1 MGRPHLVV
9 VRIPMKT
16 AIIIQARM
24 TSTRLPGKVLMP
36 LAGRPMLAQQI
47 RRLRECRLADEIT
60 IATTGNA
67 SDDPIAELSRTERVG
82 LFRGDEHDVLSRFVG
97 AAGETGAGAVV
108 RVTAD
113 CPLID
118 PELTDRVIGELLHH
132 PDGCD
137 YAANILDRTY
147 PRGLDVETF
156 WLDTLLRM
164 DRLGRSAAAREHVT
178 IVARSEWPELFLRRS
193 IADADDNSDL
203 RWTVDTAED
212 LEVVRA
218 IYAGLGDRVAPYT
231 EVLAYARAHPEL
243 ARINR
248 TVETWDPHASPAHSR

>member
-1 MGRPHLVV
+1 
-9 VRIPMKT
+9 MKT

-24 TSTRLPGKVLMP
+24 SSTRLPGKVLMP

-47 RRLRECRLADEIT
+47 RRLRQCRRADEII
-60 IATTGNA
+60 IATTENP
-67 SDDPIAELSRTERVG
+67 SDDPIADLARAERVG
-82 LFRGDEHDVLSRFVG
+82 FFRGDEHDVLSRFVE
-97 AAGETGAGAVV
+97 AAGEAGAGAVV

-118 PELTDRVIGELLHH
+118 PEVTDRVIGELLRH
-132 PDGCD
+132 PESCD
-137 YAANILDRTY
+137 YAANILDRTW
-147 PRGLDVETF
+147 PRGLDVEAF

-178 IVARSEWPELFLRRS
+178 IVARSECSELFLRRS
-193 IADADDNSDL
+193 VADAEDNSDL

-218 IYAGLGDRVAPYT
+218 IYAAMGGRIAPYA

-248 TVETWDPHASPAHSR
+248 AVETWDPNASHAPSR